1 MSIIIIMMMI
11 GKATSLKVF
20 FQHVEYICVGNNP
33 VFLNYTS
40 TKSI

>member
-1 MSIIIIMMMI
+1 MSIIIIIMMI
-11 GKATSLKVF
+11 GKATILKVF
-20 FQHVEYICVGNNP
+20 LEHAEYICVGNNP